1 MKLTL
6 ESQNPK
12 LLALI
17 EELARQLGIKVTS
30 QSNEVKKEV
39 KKTSRKRNEKLYHLM
54 KEKAER
60 GGVSSIKDPQKWQQ
74 EVREDKALYGRDE
87 E

>member
-6 ESQNPK
+6 ESKNPK
-12 LLALI
+12 LLALL
-17 EELARQLGIKVTS
+17 EELARQLGIKVISHNSEMKETG
-30 QSNEVKKEV
+30 KKA
-39 KKTSRKRNEKLYHLM
+39 TGKRNEKLYQLM

-60 GGVSSIKDPQKWQQ
+60 GGITSIEDPLKWQQ
-74 EVREDKALYGRDE
+74 EVREDKPLYGRDE